1 MKRFITFVLTII
13 MAIMVYGG
21 AIINSCTF
29 SANCIDY
36 FELAANANSVELAE
50 KYLSNGIEYLEKEGL
65 TQGNTNFIFKYPTN
79 DINIWYENLKS
90 AQAQLQELKE
100 QKDLTE
106 LEETNSLMKLRE
118 TLVDEDG
125 VINHPRMISFYPYH
139 ILMEILM
146 WGILIIGFFVLVSL
160 DV

>member
-1 MKRFITFVLTII
+1 MKNFIVLILSFI
-13 MAIMVYGG
+13 MSIMIYGG
-21 AIINSCTF
+21 AIINSSIF
-29 SANCIDY
+29 DVNCIDY
-36 FELAANANSVELAE
+36 FELAANANSAELAE
-50 KYLSNGIEYLEKEGL
+50 KYLTKGIEYLEKENL

-100 QKDLTE
+100 REDLTE

-118 TLVDEDG
+118 TLMDEDG
-125 VINHPRMISFYPYH
+125 AINHPRMISFYPYH

-146 WGILIIGFFVLVSL
+146 WSIGIILFIALMSI
-160 DV
+160 

>member
-1 MKRFITFVLTII
+1 MKQFIIFILAIV
-13 MAIMVYGG
+13 MAIVVYGG

-29 SANCIDY
+29 NVNCIDY

-50 KYLSNGIEYLEKEGL
+50 KYLSNGIEHLEKEGL

-90 AQAQLQELKE
+90 VQTQLQELKE
-100 QKDLTE
+100 QEDLTE

-118 TLVDEDG
+118 TLMDENG
-125 VINHPRMISFYPYH
+125 SINHPRMISFYPYH

-146 WGILIIGFFVLVSL
+146 WSIGIILFITLVSI
-160 DV
+160 

>member
-1 MKRFITFVLTII
+1 MKQFITFVLTIV

-21 AIINSCTF
+21 AIINSSTF
-29 SANCIDY
+29 DVNCINY
-36 FELAANANSVELAE
+36 FELAANANSAELAE
-50 KYLSNGIEYLEKEGL
+50 KYLTKGIEYLEKENL

-100 QKDLTE
+100 RKDLTE

-118 TLVDEDG
+118 TLVNEDG
-125 VINHPRMISFYPYH
+125 AIIHPRMISFYPYH

-146 WGILIIGFFVLVSL
+146 WSIGIIGFFVLVSL
-160 DV
+160 TV

>member
-1 MKRFITFVLTII
+1 MKQFIIFILTII
-13 MAIMVYGG
+13 IAIVVYGG

-29 SANCIDY
+29 NVNCIDY
-36 FELAANANSVELAE
+36 FELAANANNVELAE

-79 DINIWYENLKS
+79 DIGIWYENLKS

-100 QKDLTE
+100 REGLTE

-118 TLVDEDG
+118 TLIDEEG
-125 VINHPRMISFYPYH
+125 TINHPRMISFYPYH
-139 ILMEILM
+139 IFMEILM
-146 WGILIIGFFVLVSL
+146 WSIGIDSFFVLVSL
-160 DV
+160 DA

>member
-1 MKRFITFVLTII
+1 MKQFITFILTVII
-13 MAIMVYGG
+13 AIAVYGG
-21 AIINSCTF
+21 AIINSYIF
-29 SANCIDY
+29 DANCIDY

-79 DINIWYENLKS
+79 DISIWYENLKS
-90 AQAQLQELKE
+90 AQAQLQELKGRE
-100 QKDLTE
+100 DLTE

-118 TLVDEDG
+118 TLMDEEG
-125 VINHPRMISFYPYH
+125 TINHPRMISFYPYH

-146 WGILIIGFFVLVSL
+146 WIVGIVGLFVLVSL
-160 DV
+160 GV

>member
-1 MKRFITFVLTII
+1 MKQFIILVLTFI
-13 MAIMVYGG
+13 MAIVIYSG
-21 AIINSCTF
+21 AIINSCIF
-29 SANCIDY
+29 DVNCIDY

-100 QKDLTE
+100 QEDLTE

-118 TLVDEDG
+118 TLMDEDG
-125 VINHPRMISFYPYH
+125 AINHPRMISFYPYH
-139 ILMEILM
+139 ILVEILM
-146 WGILIIGFFVLVSL
+146 WSIGITLFIALVSS
-160 DV
+160 